1 MRSPAVIAGERDSQ
15 RNKVGEEKDVG
26 ILDASEESPTSKTK
40 RRVIGVIVLG
50 AAVFLILWYPLNLR
64 FYKERSTVELF
75 MNEVAAG
82 NLQAAYHTWKPSA
95 AYTFRDFLDDWGAN
109 NGTAPIRSYKIE
121 SEHGVK
127 KAPTAQIVVEVSPE
141 RPFPSKVDQNSRARE
156 ITLWIDPKDQS
167 ISFPPCGV
175 GPNPAPCA

>member
-1 MRSPAVIAGERDSQ
+1 MSPNEMEQ
-15 RNKVGEEKDVG
+15 EKDVG
-26 ILDASEESPTSKTK
+26 ILDAAENQPARPASKT
-40 RRVIGVIVLG
+40 RGYAIGATVL
-50 AAVFLILWYPLNLR
+50 AAVVFLILWYPLNLR
-64 FYKERSTVELF
+64 FYRERSTVQQF

-95 AYTFRDFLDDWGAN
+95 AYTFQDFLDDWGAN
-109 NGTAPIRSYKIE
+109 NGTAPIRSYRIE
-121 SEHGVK
+121 SEQGVK
-127 KAPTAQIVVEVSPE
+127 KSSTAQIVVEVSPE
-141 RPFPSKVDQNSRARE
+141 RLFPSKVDQNSRARE